1 MAKIDVSSSDVSD
14 PTKPRVSSFF
24 EHDIP
29 EVSPTQSAEDC
40 LKQMTERF
48 GMSPVYDLVKSAYTI
63 AVQAP
68 GRKELLAQWE
78 AISPTVRSELILAPQ
93 AEGGQYTAVLP
104 DAQQAVLQAHMD
116 TWKLGD
122 KAPRG
127 VRTVIVQGDQVK
139 TIMDGIADGSLTG
152 ERLEEMRTKVAELLG
167 MTSGA
172 RRR

>member
-14 PTKPRVSSFF
+14 PTKPRVSSYFK
-24 EHDIP
+24 HDIP
-29 EVSPTQSAEDC
+29 EVSPTQSPEDC

-48 GMSPVYDLVKSAYTI
+48 GMGPVYDLVKSAYTI

-78 AISPTVRSELILAPQ
+78 AISPTVRSEFIVAPQ
-93 AEGGQYTAVLP
+93 AEGGQYTATLP
-104 DAQQAVLQAHMD
+104 DAQQSLLQAHMD
-116 TWKLGD
+116 NWKLGD

-127 VRTVIVQGDQVK
+127 VRTVIVQGDPIK
-139 TIMDGIADGSLTG
+139 AIMEGLADGSLTG
-152 ERLEEMRTKVAELLG
+152 ERLEEMRAKVSELLG
-167 MTSGA
+167 LPRG